1 MRGAHTV
8 DHGTDVR
15 IVDPGTDVRI
25 VDPGGLFTLPAKHFG
40 MSDALSDKRTATR
53 FRVLVEIA
61 DRQPAVSQGEIAD
74 AVGVTSQAVSEYIR
88 DLVDDGFVTKEGR
101 SRYSITNEG
110 VDWLFQEATALQ
122 RYADHVTD
130 DVLGSVRED
139 TAIAT
144 NDIEA
149 GDEVTLSVRNGL
161 LHATPGAAGP
171 ATGVATTDAD
181 ADTDVSITSF
191 EGVIE
196 MEPGAVTVVQV
207 PPARAGG
214 SREVD
219 ADRLAQQCAEA
230 DLVVAGD
237 VEGVVSL
244 RRAGV
249 EPAVTV
255 AAGEVASSAAAVG
268 MAAVVVASIDS
279 VGRVTDALR
288 DGNADYDVLTMAGSD
303 ASPSA

>member
-1 MRGAHTV
+1 MDA
-8 DHGTDVR
+8 
-15 IVDPGTDVRI
+15 RI
-25 VDPGGLFTLPAKHFG
+25 VDPGGLFRLPPKQAG

-61 DRQPAVSQGEIAD
+61 DRQPAVSQGEIAE

-88 DLVDDGFVTKEGR
+88 DLVDDGLVTKEGR
-101 SRYSITNEG
+101 SRYSITKEG

-144 NDIEA
+144 ADIDA
-149 GDEVTLSVRNGL
+149 GDEVTLSVRDGL
-161 LHATPGAAGP
+161 LHATPGHEGP

-196 MEPGAVTVVQV
+196 MDAGSVAVVQV
-207 PPARAGG
+207 PPARGGG
-214 SREVD
+214 SRAVD
-219 ADRLAQQCAEA
+219 VDRLCTHCAEA

-244 RRAGV
+244 RSADV

-255 AAGEVASSAAAVG
+255 AAGEVAASAAAVG
-268 MAAVVVASIDS
+268 MRAVVVASTDS

-288 DGNADYDVLTMAGSD
+288 DGDADYDVLTLAESET
-303 ASPSA
+303 SPSA